1 MSELFESIAMRG
13 KGLWLLIGRL
23 AMGSLFLPTG
33 LRKLLQPENFAVAL
47 AKYGMIEPHFAWAVV
62 AGVVEFFGAAAVIIG
77 FQTRAAALLMA
88 LFTIVAAFL
97 GHQFWL
103 LEGPDYVAQ
112 LINFWKDLAIAGG
125 FLILFC
131 RGAGPLSADRR

>member
-1 MSELFESIAMRG
+1 MSRFFESIAVRG
-13 KGLWLLIGRL
+13 EGVWLLIGRI

-33 LRKLLQPENFAVAL
+33 LRKLLQPENFAPYL
-47 AKYGMIEPHFAWAVV
+47 AKQGMIEPYYFWAVV
-62 AGVVEFFGAAAVIIG
+62 AGFVEFFGAAAVVIG
-77 FQTRAAALLMA
+77 FQTRAAALVMV
-88 LFTIVAAFL
+88 LFSIAAAFL

-103 LEGPDYVAQ
+103 LEGAEHQAQ